1 MFGAKQDEK
10 VKKDYILKYNLSIFI
25 LSYNIPVASRQKD
38 NPKYCLL
45 VKFRIRSKEYIVF

>member
-10 VKKDYILKYNLSIFI
+10 VKKRSYPKIQSIYIY

-38 NPKYCLL
+38 NPKYRLL
-45 VKFRIRSKEYIVF
+45 VKFRTRSKEYIVF